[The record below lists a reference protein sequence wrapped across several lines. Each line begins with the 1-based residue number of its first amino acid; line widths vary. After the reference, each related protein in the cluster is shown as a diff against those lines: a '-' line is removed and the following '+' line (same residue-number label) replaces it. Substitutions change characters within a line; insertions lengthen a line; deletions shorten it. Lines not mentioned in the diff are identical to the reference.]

1 MKMKD
6 RSKLV
11 FAMVILLIAFDQLTK
26 ILILNH
32 FQVKHIGSD
41 HYYVQNLDAEI
52 SVLGDFVKF
61 VYVENAGM
69 AFGLQ
74 FGEFKIL
81 LSLFSIFASIFLAI
95 LLFKLKNHNI
105 FIQISFGLILAGAIG
120 NLIDRLFYGVI
131 FGYSPLFYGRV
142 VDFIQVD
149 IPDVSIGPINY
160 THWPVFNV
168 ADSCVSVGVILLLIF
183 SKHLPSFSSLFSKN
197 KQTQQ
202 KDG

>member
-1 MKMKD
+1 MKN
-6 RSKLV
+6 RTKLI
-11 FAMVILLIAFDQLTK
+11 FAMVILLIACDQLTK

-32 FQVKHIGSD
+32 FQVKHIGRD
-41 HYYVQNLDAEI
+41 NYYIQNLDAEI
-52 SVLGDFVKF
+52 SVLGDFIKF

-105 FIQISFGLILAGAIG
+105 LIQISFGLILAGAVG

-149 IPDVSIGPINY
+149 IPDISIGPINY

-168 ADSCVSVGVILLLIF
+168 ADSCVSVGVVLLLIF

-197 KQTQQ
+197 KQRQE
-202 KDG
+202 

>member
-1 MKMKD
+1 MKD
-6 RSKLV
+6 RTKLI
-11 FAMVILLIAFDQLTK
+11 FAIVILLIAFDQLTK
-26 ILILNH
+26 VLILNH
-32 FQVKHIGSD
+32 FNVKHIGSD
-41 HYYVQNLDAEI
+41 HYYVQNSDAEI
-52 SVLGDFVKF
+52 TVLGEFVKF

-81 LSLFSIFASIFLAI
+81 LTLFSIFASIFLAV

-105 FIQISFGLILAGAIG
+105 FVQISFGLILAGAVG
-120 NLIDRLFYGVI
+120 NLIDRLFYGII
-131 FGYSPLFYGRV
+131 FGYSSLFYGRV

-149 IPDVSIGPINY
+149 IPDISIGPINY

-168 ADSCVSVGVILLLIF
+168 ADSCVTIGVVLLLIF

-197 KQTQQ
+197 KQPQE
-202 KDG
+202 